1 MQIFPLWLKTVKVVV
16 RGTVY
21 TKCVSTVPIAEVDA
35 DLPFNVENSYGSC
48 KRNGVYKMCMHRSY
62 C

>member
-1 MQIFPLWLKTVKVVV
+1 MDVV

-21 TKCVSTVPIAEVDA
+21 TKSVCAVPIAEVDT
-35 DLPFNVENSYGSC
+35 DLPLNVEKNYGRC
-48 KRNGVYKMCMHRSY
+48 KRNGVYKMCMRRSY